1 MGALFLK
8 NATLTIDGKDSSD
21 DVDNVLFTPTTA
33 TSSFMPISG
42 NAQQEQGATTW
53 VATFNIAQNYEA
65 GSLFMRL
72 LEDSEEMAAEFK
84 PRGAATGP
92 TIKARLMPAPA
103 AIGGG
108 IGALTASATLAVN
121 GKPEVTG
128 TAAPAAAAAAAA
140 DTDFPSGY

>member
-21 DVDNVLFTPTTA
+21 DADNVLFTPTTA
-33 TSSFMPISG
+33 TSSFLPISG

-53 VATFNIAQNYEA
+53 VATFNIAQNYDE

-72 LEDSEEMAAEFK
+72 LNESDELEAEFK
-84 PRGAATGP
+84 PRGSASGP

-140 DTDFPSGY
+140 STGSTSGY

>member
-21 DVDNVLFTPTTA
+21 DVDNVTFTPTTA
-33 TSSFMPISG
+33 TSSFLPISG

-53 VATFNIAQNYEA
+53 VAAFNIAQNYEE

-72 LEDSEEMAAEFK
+72 LNDTDELAAEFK
-84 PRGAATGP
+84 PRGTAPGP
-92 TIKARLMPAPA
+92 TIKAKLMPAPA

-108 IGALTASATLAVN
+108 IGALTAAASLAVN

-128 TAAPAAAAAAAA
+128 TSAPAAAAA
-140 DTDFPSGY
+140 SSK